1 MKFLCAKRCGTER
14 KDLENCSQK
23 TDYESPIKL
32 KLNDRFTGTHC
43 EENIDE
49 CASSPCLNG
58 GRCQDAVN
66 GYLCFCNNDAWEG
79 RHGEEDRNECI
90 SDPCANGG
98 VCEDAV
104 GGYICDCADGYSG

>member
-1 MKFLCAKRCGTER
+1 MAKTGIQSI
-14 KDLENCSQK
+14 KGL
-23 TDYESPIKL
+23 YVSPIKL

-79 RHGEEDRNECI
+79 RHCEEDRNECI
-90 SDPCANGG
+90 SDPCSNGG